1 MKGLIIREPWIGMI
15 MDGSKTWE
23 LRTQHTT
30 VRGEIALI
38 RKGTGQIVGV
48 ADLIDS
54 LPQLGPQALAES
66 VQFHGV
72 PPSEQA
78 SVIANGW
85 LFPWLI
91 VNARPLSSP
100 VPYLHPSGA
109 VTWVNLDS
117 GVTQS
122 IARARPGS
130 RAEQGMATSR
140 AVLPPAPPRPA
151 NAAIIPDA
159 AEQEPAR
166 RGGTEAKISPALEA
180 ELVATADRLG
190 VRVKALGSDST
201 KMRSFIVPSRAG
213 DEIVLVNRMARSS
226 PRFQVFL
233 APALDGRIE
242 PDIAGIPGAQ
252 RFVNARTNDNRMRHS
267 AFRAF
272 KGPQQDG
279 EPFGHGWLL
288 EEQRAGEHFGKLIEI
303 IHSN

>member
-15 MDGSKTWE
+15 LDGNKTWE

-30 VRGEIALI
+30 MRGEIALI

-48 ADLIDS
+48 ADLVDS
-54 LPQLGPQALAES
+54 LPQLDQQGLADS

-72 PPSEQA
+72 LPSEQA
-78 SVIANGW
+78 GAIANGW

-91 VNARPLSSP
+91 VNARRLSSP

-109 VTWVNLDS
+109 VTWVNLDP

-122 IARARPGS
+122 IARARQGS
-130 RAEQGMATSR
+130 GAET
-140 AVLPPAPPRPA
+140 AVTTPRQAQPSAPARPLKA
-151 NAAIIPDA
+151 SNISDA
-159 AEQEPAR
+159 AAQEPHR
-166 RGGTEAKISPALEA
+166 SGKTEAKISPALEA

-190 VRVKALGSDST
+190 VWVKALGSDST
-201 KMRSFIVPSRAG
+201 KMRSFTVPSRAG
-213 DEIVLVNRMARSS
+213 DQIVLVNRLARSS

-233 APALDGRIE
+233 APALDGRIA

-252 RFVNARTNDNRMRHS
+252 CFVNARTNDHRMRHS

-272 KGPQQDG
+272 KEPQSDG

-288 EEQRAGEHFGKLIEI
+288 EEQRAGEHFGNLIEI
-303 IHSN
+303 IRSK

>member
-1 MKGLIIREPWIGMI
+1 VKGLIIREPWIGMI

-30 VRGEIALI
+30 MRGEIALI

-48 ADLIDS
+48 ADLVNS
-54 LPQLGPQALAES
+54 LPQLDPRGLADS

-72 PPSEQA
+72 PPSEQGSA
-78 SVIANGW
+78 IANGW

-91 VNARPLSSP
+91 VNARRLSSP

-109 VTWVNLDS
+109 VTWVNLDP

-122 IARARPGS
+122 VARGKLGSPAEPVAATARPS
-130 RAEQGMATSR
+130 
-140 AVLPPAPPRPA
+140 PPSAPSRPA
-151 NAAIIPDA
+151 KAPTISDA
-159 AEQEPAR
+159 AEQEPDR
-166 RGGTEAKISPALEA
+166 IRGTEARISPALEA

-190 VRVKALGSDST
+190 VRVKALGSETT
-201 KMRSFIVPSRAG
+201 KMRSFTVPSRAG
-213 DEIVLVNRMARSS
+213 DQIVLVNRMARSS
-226 PRFQVFL
+226 PRFQIFL
-233 APALDGRIE
+233 APALDGRIA
-242 PDIAGIPGAQ
+242 PDVAVIPGAQ
-252 RFVNARTNDNRMRHS
+252 RFVNARTNDHRMRHS

-288 EEQRAGEHFGKLIEI
+288 EEQRAGEHFGKLIEFI
-303 IHSN
+303 RSK